1 MKLSEGLTADQKCCV
16 VAKKTQTLIV
26 HIIWLFSVLNLFF
39 LMLKAEKIS
48 WIKKLHFIFTY
59 KYDGMCLSFNFRKL
73 MT

>member
-16 VAKKTQTLIV
+16 VAKKKTHIV
-26 HIIWLFSVLNLFF
+26 HIIWLFSVLNLVF